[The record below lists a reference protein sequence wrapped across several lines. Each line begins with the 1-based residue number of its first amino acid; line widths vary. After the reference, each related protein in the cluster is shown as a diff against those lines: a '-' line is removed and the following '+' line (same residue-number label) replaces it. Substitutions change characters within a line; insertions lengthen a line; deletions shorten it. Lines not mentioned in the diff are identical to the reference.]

1 MGGSGLIGAAKV
13 RRVARE
19 TGFREE
25 VVEKVL
31 YLSAIIERLRG
42 HPDLKN
48 AWVLKGGTAIN
59 LFYLEV
65 PRLSIDIDINYIGS
79 REVELRGL
87 AERIL
92 YLLVNAMTKPMQVR
106 EDSPPYGG
114 KRP

>member
-1 MGGSGLIGAAKV
+1 MIGAAKV

-79 REVELRGL
+79 RELEAIRAARLSFGVRPPLHRDGPRVDRRKLARSMLRGV
-87 AERIL
+87 I
-92 YLLVNAMTKPMQVR
+92 
-106 EDSPPYGG
+106 
-114 KRP
+114 